1 MKLSNHL
8 LKEIMIGQI
17 SINFDVDA
25 YLKLD
30 LINLSENEKKYL
42 DLIYDMH
49 KNKVEINAR
58 NIWKK
63 SNLEML
69 VIYMQ
74 CVNTYDKSIL

>member
-1 MKLSNHL
+1 
-8 LKEIMIGQI
+8 MIGQI